1 MASRT
6 RGNATWR
13 ALRDDANSKGD
24 PLPGDPDGPLDDLW
38 PHLSVQQQCL
48 VASGKVTFEELVDRI
63 TAAENRELC
72 PRCTTAP
79 VSPAYQRLG
88 LCVACARKAMN
99 AALDEVL
106 LEIAAEREG
115 NRIKTA
121 TKRARIAAGIPTPRG
136 GTSR

>member
-6 RGNATWR
+6 RGNAMWQ
-13 ALRDDANSKGD
+13 ALRDDVNAKGTE
-24 PLPGDPDGPLDDLW
+24 LPPDPDGPLDDLW

-63 TAAENRELC
+63 TAAENAELC

-88 LCVACARKAMN
+88 LCVACARKELN
-99 AALDEVL
+99 EALDETL
-106 LEIAAEREG
+106 IEIEAQREA
-115 NRIKTA
+115 NRLKTGV
-121 TKRARIAAGIPTPRG
+121 KRARIAAGLPTPRG
-136 GTSR
+136 GSSR

>member
-1 MASRT
+1 MTART
-6 RGNATWR
+6 RGNAAW
-13 ALRDDANSKGD
+13 AKLRDDTNAKGD

-121 TKRARIAAGIPTPRG
+121 TKRARLAAGLPTPRG
-136 GTSR
+136 GSSR